1 VKKRDLERVLTALG
15 WRFLRQG
22 GSHEIW
28 TNGLDVEAIPRH
40 AEINENTAKAIIKRV
55 RDRPPGPG

>member
-1 VKKRDLERVLTALG
+1 MERVLRALG

-28 TNGLDVEAIPRH
+28 INGIDVEAIPRH
-40 AEINENTAKAIIKRV
+40 FEINENTAKAIIKRV
-55 RDRPPGPG
+55 RNRPPEA